1 MHLVEQVILM
11 LGHASLSVSYTRPL
25 NFLKMITKGP
35 GKAKAMLKVKKNTL
49 KKRENYFLRKRFD
62 LI

>member
-1 MHLVEQVILM
+1 M

-25 NFLKMITKGP
+25 NFLKMITNGP
-35 GKAKAMLKVKKNTL
+35 GKAKAMLKVKKNIL